1 MGARRASICKR
12 DIESTLSALTA
23 QGLTPAL
30 IERRPDGSMFFHM
43 VPPAAPIQDEL
54 DIELADFGAQNG
66 QGRS

>member
-1 MGARRASICKR
+1 MGVRRTSICKR

-43 VPPAAPIQDEL
+43 VPPAANLGDAV
-54 DIELADFGAQNG
+54 DIEIADFEARHG